1 MNHKKIPDTLKL
13 PKVRALEILNNYNIA
28 KPPIDI
34 SRIVKDFWINIEE
47 IDFPEDVDHI
57 SWMLDI
63 ENMTI
68 FVNRND
74 ADTRKAFTVAHE
86 LWHYVM
92 HQTELEQND
101 SYAIVY
107 RKENIQRDIIERE
120 ADEFA
125 GNLLAPRFLLDKYK
139 SLTSPQLAKLFWVS
153 VQMMEIRM
161 WKEDIINNII
171 TWKTLTDDILISKN

>member
-1 MNHKKIPDTLKL
+1 MWVYFNTKPMYMNHKKIPNTLKL

-101 SYAIVY
+101 SYAVVY
-107 RKENIQRDIIERE
+107 RKETQERDIIEKE

-125 GNLLAPRFLLDKYK
+125 ANLLAPAFLLDKFIEDF
-139 SLTSPQLAKLFWVS
+139 SSMQLSKLFWVS
-153 VQMMEIRM
+153 AQMMEIR
-161 WKEDIINNII
+161 
-171 TWKTLTDDILISKN
+171 ISNEYH